1 MIMAKANPNKP
12 KQFFDE
18 ARKLHRRKFS
28 SMEFWNSL
36 CGIDG
41 QLSRLFPTQSERV
54 AFSKTVEW
62 KKFHEL
68 WQELQEQDKQSNR
81 AFAAITASA
90 NGTVILRLP
99 KSVHTALIRE
109 AEHEGTSLNQLCVAK
124 LSAQLAEVL
133 S

>member
-1 MIMAKANPNKP
+1 MAKAKLNSP
-12 KQFFDE
+12 KQFLVE
-18 ARKLHRRKFS
+18 ARKLHRRS
-28 SMEFWNSL
+28 VTSTEFWNSL

-41 QLSRLFPTQSERV
+41 HLSRLFPTQSDRV
-54 AFSKTVEW
+54 AFSKTAEW

-68 WQELQEQDKQSNR
+68 WHELQVRDKQTNR
-81 AFAAITASA
+81 AFAATTASA

-99 KSVHTALIRE
+99 KSVHSALIRE

-124 LSAQLAEVL
+124 LSAQLAEVV

>member
-1 MIMAKANPNKP
+1 MAKAKPSKP
-12 KQFFDE
+12 KQVLDE
-18 ARKLHRRKFS
+18 ARRLHRRGVS
-28 SMEFWNSL
+28 STEFWNAL

-54 AFSKTVEW
+54 AFSKTPEW

-68 WQELQEQDKQSNR
+68 WQELQEVDKQSDR
-81 AFAAITASA
+81 VFATSTSSA

-99 KSVHTALIRE
+99 KSIHAALIRE

-124 LSAQLAEVL
+124 LSAQLSEVV

>member
-1 MIMAKANPNKP
+1 MAIAK
-12 KQFFDE
+12 
-18 ARKLHRRKFS
+18 
-28 SMEFWNSL
+28 
-36 CGIDG
+36 
-41 QLSRLFPTQSERV
+41 V
-54 AFSKTVEW
+54 AFSKTAEW

-68 WQELQEQDKQSNR
+68 WRELQEQDKRSNR
-81 AFAAITASA
+81 AFAATTASA

-124 LSAQLAEVL
+124 LSAQLAEVV

>member
-1 MIMAKANPNKP
+1 MAKAKVNKP
-12 KQFFDE
+12 KQFLDE
-18 ARKLHRRKFS
+18 ARRLQRCRVS
-28 SMEFWNSL
+28 STEFWNSL

-41 QLSRLFPTQSERV
+41 QLSRLFPAQTERV
-54 AFSKTVEW
+54 AFSKTTEW

-68 WQELQEQDKQSNR
+68 WQELQERDKQSNR
-81 AFAAITASA
+81 SFAATTASA

-99 KSVHTALIRE
+99 KSIHSALIRE

-124 LSAQLAEVL
+124 LSAQLAEVV

>member
-1 MIMAKANPNKP
+1 MN
-12 KQFFDE
+12 
-18 ARKLHRRKFS
+18 RRKVTS
-28 SMEFWNSL
+28 TEFWNTL

-41 QLSRLFPTQSERV
+41 QLSQLFPTQTQRV
-54 AFSKTVEW
+54 AFSKTAEW

-68 WQELQEQDKQSNR
+68 WQELQERDKPSNR
-81 AFAAITASA
+81 AFAASTASA

-124 LSAQLAEVL
+124 LSAQLAEVV

>member
-1 MIMAKANPNKP
+1 MATAKGNKP
-12 KQFFDE
+12 KQFLDE
-18 ARKLHRRKFS
+18 ARKLHRRKIS
-28 SMEFWNSL
+28 STEFWNSL

-41 QLSRLFPTQSERV
+41 QLSRLFPTQTERV
-54 AFSKTVEW
+54 AFSKTAEW

-81 AFAAITASA
+81 AFAATTASA

-99 KSVHTALIRE
+99 KSVHSALIRE

-124 LSAQLAEVL
+124 LSAQLAEVV

>member
-1 MIMAKANPNKP
+1 MAKAKPNKP
-12 KQFFDE
+12 KQFLDE
-18 ARKLHRRKFS
+18 ARRLHRRGVS
-28 SMEFWNSL
+28 STEFWNTL

-41 QLSRLFPTQSERV
+41 QLSRLFPTQTERV
-54 AFSKTVEW
+54 ALSKTAEW

-68 WQELQEQDKQSNR
+68 WQELQDHDKQSNR
-81 AFAAITASA
+81 AFAASTASA

-109 AEHEGTSLNQLCVAK
+109 VEHEGTSLNQLCVAK
-124 LSAQLAEVL
+124 LSAQLAEVV

>member
-1 MIMAKANPNKP
+1 MAKAKSSKP
-12 KQFFDE
+12 KQFLDA
-18 ARKLHRRKFS
+18 ARRLHRRGVS
-28 SMEFWNSL
+28 STEFWNAL

-54 AFSKTVEW
+54 ALSKTPEW

-68 WQELQEQDKQSNR
+68 WQELQESDKQSNR
-81 AFAAITASA
+81 AFAASTTSA

-124 LSAQLAEVL
+124 LSAQLAEVV

>member
-1 MIMAKANPNKP
+1 MPKVKSSNPK
-12 KQFFDE
+12 KFLDE
-18 ARKLHRRKFS
+18 VRRLHRRGVS
-28 SMEFWNSL
+28 STEFWNAL

-54 AFSKTVEW
+54 AFAKTAEW

-68 WQELQEQDKQSNR
+68 WQELQERDKRSSR
-81 AFAAITASA
+81 AFAATTASA

-109 AEHEGTSLNQLCVAK
+109 AEYEGTSLNQLCVAK
-124 LSAQLAEVL
+124 LSAQLAEVV

>member
-1 MIMAKANPNKP
+1 MVKAKSGRPI
-12 KQFFDE
+12 QFLDE
-18 ARKLHRRKFS
+18 ARRLHSSGVS
-28 SMEFWNSL
+28 SMEFWNAL

-41 QLSRLFPTQSERV
+41 QLSRLFPKQTDRI
-54 AFSKTVEW
+54 AFSKTPEW

-68 WQELQEQDKQSNR
+68 WQELQERDKKTNHD
-81 AFAAITASA
+81 FAVATSSA

-99 KSVHTALIRE
+99 KSIHMALIRE

-124 LSAQLAEVL
+124 LTAQLSEVV

>member
-1 MIMAKANPNKP
+1 MAKTKTHPP
-12 KQFFDE
+12 KQFLDE
-18 ARKLHRRKFS
+18 ARRLHRRKVTS
-28 SMEFWNSL
+28 TEFWNAL

-41 QLSRLFPTQSERV
+41 QLSQLFPTQSARV
-54 AFSKTVEW
+54 AFSKTAEW

-68 WQELQEQDKQSNR
+68 WQALQERDKQSNH
-81 AFAAITASA
+81 AFAAATANA

-124 LSAQLAEVL
+124 LSAQLSEVV

>member
-1 MIMAKANPNKP
+1 MAKTKAHPP
-12 KQFFDE
+12 KQFLDE
-18 ARKLHRRKFS
+18 ARRLHRQKVTS
-28 SMEFWNSL
+28 TEFWNAL

-41 QLSRLFPTQSERV
+41 QLSQLFPTQSQRV
-54 AFSKTVEW
+54 AFSKTAEW

-68 WQELQEQDKQSNR
+68 WQELQEHDKQSNR
-81 AFAAITASA
+81 TFAASTASA

-124 LSAQLAEVL
+124 LSAQLAEVV